1 MKSIDSKI
9 RLGFQ
14 FFCVIST
21 LFILNEIQLSD
32 FKFST
37 IDSDF
42 LKNFI
47 FFFSSVLIWVW
58 IINLFNFMDG
68 MDGMTVAQLCSF
80 SVTTNILAILGLVEI
95 NFLFFSL
102 IILAA
107 FIAFYG
113 LNKPPAR
120 IFLGDVGSIPI
131 GFLVGFVIVY
141 NLQKSELIIPFLIII
156 MYYLL
161 DSSITLFLRMLKREN
176 IFQAHSNHFY
186 QKLIRK
192 GYSHQFVLNKI
203 IILNFTLLMLSITS
217 VYWPLISLLT
227 SFLITIFFLY
237 FCESRNPK

>member
-1 MKSIDSKI
+1 MVSVQYFLFFSFLDDLKSIDSKI
-9 RLGFQ
+9 RLDFN
-14 FFCVIST
+14 FSVLFLH

-102 IILAA
+102 IILA

-113 LNKPPAR
+113 VNKPPAR
-120 IFLGDVGSIPI
+120 IFWVMLVQFQLD
-131 GFLVGFVIVY
+131 FL
-141 NLQKSELIIPFLIII
+141 
-156 MYYLL
+156 
-161 DSSITLFLRMLKREN
+161 
-176 IFQAHSNHFY
+176 
-186 QKLIRK
+186 
-192 GYSHQFVLNKI
+192 
-203 IILNFTLLMLSITS
+203 
-217 VYWPLISLLT
+217 
-227 SFLITIFFLY
+227 
-237 FCESRNPK
+237 